1 MTSWG
6 AVEFEP
12 PHPAVRIQHDA
23 VVGFSRIEEI
33 SSLTRPWGLRRVRA
47 LCPCRTQAGQRR
59 GVALRRRLVLLAL
72 ALAATSVAVTAV
84 PSLAAQSDHIP
95 KGLQVPEG
103 HRLVL
108 GALGKGVQ
116 IYDLQRRRCL
126 GSLREPAAA
135 ILKGDATVA
144 LHYAGPTWQ
153 SVKDGSEV
161 VARPEP
167 ERRVVVPAPYPER
180 DIPWLRLETIGTGPG
195 LFGQVVHGHLQ
206 LLDARARQ
214 CLRPDA
220 SRRTNRGAG
229 PQPSDQQRTAT
240 VNARRVVGWA
250 RVADL
255 GWGRGRNCMACKRS
269 CRLVA

>member
-6 AVEFEP
+6 AVEFES

-126 GSLREPAAA
+126 GSAGAGRRHPEGRRHGGPALCRADLAVGQGRERGGRPTRARASGRGPRSVSRAGYPVAAA
-135 ILKGDATVA
+135 GDDRHRAWPVR
-144 LHYAGPTWQ
+144 AGRTRPPTTSGRPRPPMLEAGCVTQ
-153 SVKDGSEV
+153 DESRSGST
-161 VARPEP
+161 A
-167 ERRVVVPAPYPER
+167 ERSAADSRGQCE
-180 DIPWLRLETIGTGPG
+180 EGSG
-195 LFGQVVHGHLQ
+195 LG
-206 LLDARARQ
+206 
-214 CLRPDA
+214 
-220 SRRTNRGAG
+220 SRR
-229 PQPSDQQRTAT
+229 
-240 VNARRVVGWA
+240 
-250 RVADL
+250 
-255 GWGRGRNCMACKRS
+255 
-269 CRLVA
+269 